1 MDTSGDGDAMSDGST
16 LRMPTPGAAEL
27 PRRRRRRWPWA
38 VLGIVLVLV
47 ALFVVLDRV
56 AVAYAENQAAQQ
68 MQSQGFP
75 TKPDVTIKGFPFL
88 TQVAAKRLNDVH
100 ITASDVP
107 AGPVKFSFT
116 ADATDVL
123 LNSGFQSGTISH
135 VTGTG
140 LIGFSSVA
148 AAFGG
153 GGSGLT
159 VSSAGGN
166 NVKVSLNIA
175 GFNVSM
181 TGTIEQAGPNTVK
194 VHLNPPSGIPVSLPI
209 PSDFT
214 IHIPALPLH
223 LTIQSVQVTS
233 QGVLIHATGS
243 NIKFTQS
250 GGLG

>member
-1 MDTSGDGDAMSDGST
+1 MSDGST
-16 LRMPTPGAAEL
+16 LRMPTPGAPEL
-27 PRRRRRRWPWA
+27 PRRRRRRWPWV

-47 ALFVVLDRV
+47 VLFVVLDRV

-88 TQVAAKRLNDVH
+88 TQVAARRFNDVH
-100 ITASDVP
+100 ITASNVP

-123 LNSGFQSGTISH
+123 LNPGFQSGTISH

-140 LIGFSSVA
+140 LIPFSSVA
-148 AAFGG
+148 SAFGG

-159 VSSAGGN
+159 ISSAGGN
-166 NVKVSLNIA
+166 NMKVSLNVLS
-175 GFNVSM
+175 FNVSM
-181 TGTIEQAGPNTVK
+181 TGTIEQTGPNTLK
-194 VHLNPPSGIPVSLPI
+194 VHLNQPSGIPVSLPI
-209 PSDFT
+209 PTDFT
-214 IHIPALPLH
+214 IQIPALPMH

-243 NIKFTQS
+243 DIKFTQS
-250 GGLG
+250 GGLA

>member
-1 MDTSGDGDAMSDGST
+1 MSDGST
-16 LRMPTPGAAEL
+16 LRMPSPGVPAA
-27 PRRRRRRWPWA
+27 PRRRRRRWPWIA
-38 VLGIVLVLV
+38 LGIVLVLAV
-47 ALFVVLDRV
+47 LFVVLDRV

-88 TQVAAKRLNDVH
+88 TQVAAKRINDVH
-100 ITASDVP
+100 ISASNVKE
-107 AGPVKFSFT
+107 GPVTFSFT

-123 LNSGFQSGTISH
+123 LNPGYQSGTITH

-140 LIGFSSVA
+140 VIPFSNLAS
-148 AAFGG
+148 AFGA

-159 VSSAGGN
+159 ISSAGGGN
-166 NVKVSLNIA
+166 IKMSLNIA

-181 TGTIEQAGPNTVK
+181 TGSIEQTGPNTVK

-209 PSDFT
+209 PSNFS
-214 IHIPALPLH
+214 IQIPKLPFH
-223 LTIQSVQVTS
+223 LTIQSVKVTS
-233 QGVLIHATGS
+233 QGVVVHASGS
-243 NIKFTQS
+243 DIKFTQS

>member
-1 MDTSGDGDAMSDGST
+1 MSDGST
-16 LRMPTPGAAEL
+16 LRMPTPGAPEL
-27 PRRRRRRWPWA
+27 PRRRRRKWPWV

-88 TQVAAKRLNDVH
+88 TQVAARRLNDVH
-100 ITASDVP
+100 ISASDVP

-123 LNSGFQSGTISH
+123 LDSGFQSGTISH

-148 AAFGG
+148 SAFGG

-159 VSSAGGN
+159 ISSGGGN
-166 NVKVSLNIA
+166 TVKVGLNVLGFDVSL
-175 GFNVSM
+175 
-181 TGTIEQAGPNTVK
+181 TGTIEQTGPDTLK

-209 PSDFT
+209 PTDFT
-214 IHIPALPLH
+214 IHIPTLPMH
-223 LTIQSVQVTS
+223 LTIQSVKVTS
-233 QGVLIHATGS
+233 QGVVIHATGS
-243 NIKFTQS
+243 DIKFTQS

>member
-1 MDTSGDGDAMSDGST
+1 MSDGST
-16 LRMPTPGAAEL
+16 LRMPTPGAPEL
-27 PRRRRRRWPWA
+27 PRHRRRRWPWV

-88 TQVAAKRLNDVH
+88 TQVAARRLNDVH
-100 ITASDVP
+100 ISASDVP

-116 ADATDVL
+116 ADATDVQ
-123 LNSGFQSGTISH
+123 LNPGYQSGTISH

-140 LIGFSSVA
+140 VIPFSNVA
-148 AAFGG
+148 SAFGA

-159 VSSAGGN
+159 ISSAGGN
-166 NVKVSLNIA
+166 NVKLSLNIA
-175 GFNVSM
+175 GFDLSM
-181 TGTIEQAGPNTVK
+181 TGSVEQTGPNTVK
-194 VHLNPPSGIPVSLPI
+194 VHLNPPSGLPVSLPI

-214 IHIPALPLH
+214 IHIPNLPLH
-223 LTIQSVQVTS
+223 LTIQSVKVTS
-233 QGVLIHATGS
+233 QGLVVHASGS
-243 NIKFTQS
+243 DIKFTQS
-250 GGLG
+250 GGLA

>member
-1 MDTSGDGDAMSDGST
+1 MSDGST
-16 LRMPTPGAAEL
+16 LRMPTPGAPEL
-27 PRRRRRRWPWA
+27 PRRRRRRWPWV

-47 ALFVVLDRV
+47 VLFVVLDRV

-88 TQVAAKRLNDVH
+88 TQVAARRFNDVH
-100 ITASDVP
+100 ITASNVP

-123 LNSGFQSGTISH
+123 LNPGFQSGTISH

-140 LIGFSSVA
+140 LIPFSSVA
-148 AAFGG
+148 SAFG

-159 VSSAGGN
+159 ISSAGGN
-166 NVKVSLNIA
+166 NMKVSLSVL

-181 TGTIEQAGPNTVK
+181 TGTIEQAGPNTLK
-194 VHLNPPSGIPVSLPI
+194 VHLNQPSGIPVSLPI
-209 PSDFT
+209 PTDFT
-214 IHIPALPLH
+214 IHIPPLPMH

-243 NIKFTQS
+243 DIKFTQS
-250 GGLG
+250 GGLA